1 GLVGGL
7 LGVGGSTIIIPAM
20 IVYLSHTARGY
31 SGSLQHLL
39 QASAMI
45 CNVFIALPA
54 VLAHRRARA
63 IMPPVV
69 RWLVPSAFVGIISGV
84 VLSNSS
90 AFARENG
97 RYLAIILAVF
107 LGYVAVYN
115 IWRYF
120 RKTNLTEAFDP
131 EVAMSVWK
139 IILVGLPMGFVAGL
153 LGIGGGALCVPA
165 QQIVLRLPLRR
176 AIANSA
182 VTIMCVSFCGA
193 IYKNMTLAGHGLMIK
208 ESLTLAAMLVPT
220 AIIGSYIGGRLTH
233 VLPRK
238 VLRISFIVFMVT
250 VMVITL
256 SKAIKAGAN

>member
-1 GLVGGL
+1 MGGL

-20 IVYLSHTARGY
+20 IVYLSHTVRGY
-31 SGSLQHLL
+31 SGNLQHLL
-39 QASAMI
+39 QAASMI
-45 CNVFIALPA
+45 CNVFIAMPA
-54 VLAHRRARA
+54 VFVHRLAGA
-63 IMPPVV
+63 IMEPIVK
-69 RWLVPSAFVGIISGV
+69 WLIPSAIVGIICGV
-84 VLSNSS
+84 VVSNSS
-90 AFARENG
+90 AFARDNG
-97 RYLAIILAVF
+97 RYLAIILAGF

-115 IWRYF
+115 IWRFF
-120 RKTNLTEAFDP
+120 RKTNLTESFDP
-131 EVAMSVWK
+131 DAVIPIWK

-193 IYKNMTLAGHGLMIK
+193 IYKNITLAGHGLEMK
-208 ESLTLAAMLVPT
+208 ESLSLAMMLVPT
-220 AIIGSYIGGRLTH
+220 AIIGSYFGGKLTH

-238 VLRISFIVFMVT
+238 VLRIVFIVFMVT

-256 SKAIKAGAN
+256 SKAIELG